1 MKTAPGQP
9 MKMRR
14 AFPSIPIAALWLLA
28 APAALALP
36 VEVTF
41 SGVISGVEGT
51 VPGGIAVEM
60 PFSGSLSYDPAADEH
75 PGFSAIELTGPNV
88 LLQLDIGAASY
99 EIATDDEPFTSWYY
113 AYFVDG
119 DGAIVDPNDLGAIP
133 KVHWFAAGEVRSTNG
148 DERYF
153 FTLGTGGQLY
163 PSTLPA
169 FLVADPLQLP
179 NPSLAAAEFLQD
191 GSIFIGNASE
201 LPNPLVPFPEPC
213 GSGDTGFCVHAYITD
228 AAPVPEPSPSA
239 LLLLGFAAL
248 GAWKRLPRRL

>member
-1 MKTAPGQP
+1 

-51 VPGGIAVEM
+51 VPGGIAVAM
-60 PFSGSLSYDPAADEH
+60 PFSGSFSYDPAADEN
-75 PGFSAIELTGPNV
+75 PSFFLIELTGPNV
-88 LLQLDIGAASY
+88 VLQLDIGAASY
-99 EIATDDEPFTSWYY
+99 EIATDGEPFRSWYY
-113 AYFVDG
+113 AYAVDEEG
-119 DGAIVDPNDLGAIP
+119 EIVDPDDLGAIP
-133 KVHWFAAGEVRSTNG
+133 KIHWFAAGEVRSTNG

-169 FLVADPLQLP
+169 FLVADPVQLP

-191 GSIFIGNASE
+191 GFIFIGNASE
-201 LPNPLVPFPEPC
+201 LPIPLLPFPSPC
-213 GSGDTGFCVHAYITD
+213 GSGDTGFCANAHIKDT
-228 AAPVPEPSPSA
+228 AAVPEPSPAA
-239 LLLLGFAAL
+239 LLLVGLAAL
-248 GAWKRLPRRL
+248 GASKRSTRRP